1 MVAGLGFLVQENF
14 HPIFPEIGGG
24 ICASLLF
31 GIMLTEITRA
41 RIGWMDPDVA
51 MQTLKP
57 DYTPGDL
64 GFDPLG
70 MAPKNEAEML
80 SMKNKELNN
89 ARLAMIAVA
98 GMVTQEVISGQ
109 ELLGSA

>member
-1 MVAGLGFLVQENF
+1 MLDDAPAGDELHGARDV
-14 HPIFPEIGGG
+14 P
-24 ICASLLF
+24 AS
-31 GIMLTEITRA
+31 MSA
-41 RIGWMDPDVA
+41 RRDEVVSK
-51 MQTLKP
+51 MQSLRE

-70 MAPKNEAEML
+70 MAPKTDAEML

-98 GMVTQEVISGQ
+98 GIVTQEVITGQ